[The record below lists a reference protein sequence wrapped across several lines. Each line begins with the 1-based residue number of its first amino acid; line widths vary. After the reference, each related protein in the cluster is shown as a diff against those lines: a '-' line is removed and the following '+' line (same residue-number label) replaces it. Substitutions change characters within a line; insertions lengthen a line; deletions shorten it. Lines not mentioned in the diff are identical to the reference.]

1 MILVRDFGT
10 SFNHGLDRRERQQ
23 GRRKK
28 RRGKKVESGIKLMII
43 QKGEERAKEVIQE
56 MATVK

>member
-1 MILVRDFGT
+1 MDWIGGKG
-10 SFNHGLDRRERQQ
+10 SRE
-23 GRRKK
+23 GEKK